1 MSKKPTEHPER
12 PFSAIHTILLFVV
25 VAGIVFVISRFALT
39 RGPRIAGAENPA
51 VGKAAPNVTFAKL
64 TGEQSI
70 QLSEQR
76 GKVVLINFWGT
87 WCPPCRAEFPKL
99 VEVTAPYL
107 ARDDFRLISVCVP
120 GGAESQEELA
130 ADARE
135 FLMQQRAEFP
145 ALHDPNS
152 AAFNSLMKSVGAQ
165 RGGIPFTVIID
176 QQGKFAGIWMGYNS
190 GDEEEVAQ
198 VLNMALQTKPKL

>member
-1 MSKKPTEHPER
+1 MSKKPIEHSDR
-12 PFSAIHTILLFVV
+12 QFSAVQTILLFVA

-39 RGPRIAGAENPA
+39 RSPRIAGAENPA

-64 TGEQSI
+64 TGDQAI
-70 QLSEQR
+70 KLSEQR

-99 VEVTAPYL
+99 VEVTKPYL
-107 ARDDFRLISVCVP
+107 PREDFRLISVCVP

-130 ADARE
+130 ADAKE
-135 FLMQQRAEFP
+135 FLMQQRAAFP
-145 ALHDPNS
+145 ALHDPDS
-152 AAFNSLMKSVGAQ
+152 AAFNALMKSVGVQ

-176 QQGKFAGIWMGYNS
+176 QQGKFAGIWMGYDS
-190 GDEEEVAQ
+190 GDEDEVAQ
-198 VLNMALQTKPKL
+198 VLNLAFQVKATK